1 MTKTLKQVLLVNWPK
16 TLCLFHYYSYCSRS
30 VSQQPA
36 LLPEKINF
44 RSLLS
49 KLRRRLCFWHPVF
62 ENKPF
67 NKLLCRHFFCLACT
81 KWQRCGTGEKWKQ
94 RAQVIKYESRGTF
107 VRMRRWRHLA
117 EQQQKGSHY
126 RKFSHTILFL
136 CVSLPFFQAAPA
148 ATPVPTIEWGL
159 MAKSTVIDCLRL
171 PWDFKP
177 WHFNH

>member
-126 RKFSHTILFL
+126 RKFSHTILFFV
-136 CVSLPFFQAAPA
+136 CVVTVLPSSSSSDSSADNWMRSNGEIYCNRLPAAPL
-148 ATPVPTIEWGL
+148 GL
-159 MAKSTVIDCLRL
+159 
-171 PWDFKP
+171 
-177 WHFNH
+177 